1 MIRPARP
8 DDAAAIAA
16 LLEPVVL
23 ETAITFL
30 STPKTPADIQAD
42 LAAKEA
48 AGHGMFV
55 AEDNG
60 TLLGMA
66 GYGQFRGGN
75 GYAHAYEHTIVLAPE
90 ARGKG
95 LGSTLMQALEDH
107 ARASG
112 GHTLWAG
119 VSGENPKGQAFH
131 ARLGFETIAVLPEV
145 GRKFDRW
152 MDLVL
157 MRKLL

>member
-1 MIRPARP
+1 MIRKARP

-23 ETAITFL
+23 DTTITFL
-30 STPKTPADIQAD
+30 STPKTPADIQAEM
-42 LAAKEA
+42 ASKEA
-48 AGHGMFV
+48 AGHAMFV

-60 TLLGMA
+60 AVLGMV

-95 LGSTLMQALEDH
+95 LGSTLMQTVEDH
-107 ARASG
+107 ARSSG

-119 VSGENPKGQAFH
+119 LSGENLRAKAFH
-131 ARLGFETIAVLPEV
+131 ARLGFETMAVLPEV

-152 MDLVL
+152 LDLVL